1 MLKQPT
7 PEKAIDIIWFSV
19 VLSFCW
25 PLPSNS
31 SKTRVLVYK
40 TLQISSIISA
50 CSVLLALIYAI
61 YLHSDDILS
70 VSQCICIF
78 MGISQQT
85 IQGIICV
92 ISHDSLQYVVEE
104 MLNCV
109 KEARQYEKEIYCK
122 LVAKC
127 SIFFGSSIVCIYLT
141 STAFSVGPAF
151 TSASFPCDAEYPF
164 RVNDTPVHV
173 IIYVQQSIVCYQ
185 CAAHLCLSMFGALLF
200 WFTAA
205 RFECLAIEITQITN
219 ASMLVVCIKK
229 QLYLRRYAEE
239 VVNIFRFI
247 VLYAVGVS
255 TFGVTL
261 CGIILLMDT
270 PLIVKMQFVI
280 LSFTVLV
287 EIYIYAWPAD
297 YLKDMSIHVSRSIY
311 DTVWYKQTLEMQK
324 NLLNVLVYQQP
335 ITLSIRCII
344 PELSLRYYCSY
355 LSNVFSIFTALRVV
369 VENDSE

>member
-261 CGIILLMDT
+261 CGIILLM
-270 PLIVKMQFVI
+270 
-280 LSFTVLV
+280 
-287 EIYIYAWPAD
+287 
-297 YLKDMSIHVSRSIY
+297 SIHVSRSIY

-344 PELSLRYYCSY
+344 PELSLRYYCSVRQLIIQMSIRRNCSNMEIDLFCVFY
-355 LSNVFSIFTALRVV
+355 LLYTEYTGKKLRY
-369 VENDSE
+369 